1 MNWLSKALGIKGK
14 DDRGDTEIND
24 LSRGTKCWRWQ
35 NEKNGAPKNGKKTT
49 VATA

>member
-1 MNWLSKALGIKGK
+1 MTGVTLK
-14 DDRGDTEIND
+14 TMD

-35 NEKNGAPKNGKKTT
+35 NEKNGVLKNGKKTT